1 VIHRLESVLG
11 RALGRWFDVVARRA
25 RWVIAGAVLLSAA
38 CLYHTATNLGIDSD
52 DASMLSED
60 LPFRALRADFHRQF
74 PPLADPIL
82 LVVDGDTPGRAQDA
96 AEALAARL
104 RRESDITSVFVP
116 GGGPF
121 FEKHG
126 LLYLPPEELDEL
138 SDHLTQVQPYLAE
151 LTRDGSLRGYVGILG
166 DAVEHAASRDDD
178 DEELAGVLDHLAEAF
193 EAATRGDPHRL
204 SWTDLILGEESRD
217 DDRRRFI
224 MVEPHVDYAA
234 YQPAGPAIEAIRT
247 AIDELGLDG
256 SDGVRVRMTGYL
268 VLAYEEMQLVAEQA
282 RLAGIASF
290 LLVTAILFFAMR
302 SARLVLSAVATLLV
316 GLILTAGFATV
327 AIGHLNLIS
336 VAFAVLF
343 IGLSVDFGIHFCIR
357 YREMSHEG
365 LAHAP
370 ALHDVGYVV
379 GSSLVLCAAT
389 TAVGFYAFIP
399 TDYKGVAELG
409 LISGTG
415 MIISL
420 ACNLTLLPA
429 LLSLSPTSGSGRT
442 APARRPVP
450 AWIEATGRIRALPVR
465 YPRAVWGTALLAAV
479 AAATVLP
486 EVRFDRDPVK
496 LRDPSAESVQV
507 FRELLAEGAVS
518 PWSAHVMVGDLAEA
532 EALAR
537 RLEALETV
545 DRALTLQDFVPRDQE
560 TKLEVLKDISFFLQ
574 PIADSIEKIPPPTV
588 EEQMEALLAFAER
601 LGQLER
607 SGDDEAL
614 RSAAAR
620 LRIAVLRFHER
631 ARQAGSPEAAVA
643 SLEDS
648 VLGTLP
654 ERLRIL
660 FEALKAER
668 VTLADLPADLTERMV
683 ARDGRVRIEV
693 FPSEDLSD
701 GEALE
706 AFVNDVQKIAPDAIG
721 NVVVMLESE
730 RAVVQ
735 SLRQALTTA
744 VLIITVLLL
753 FLWRTLVD
761 TLLVMVPLGLAA
773 VLTGATSAL
782 LDIPFNFADVIVIP
796 LLLGMGVDSGI
807 HLVHRHRTAA
817 PTHGNL
823 LRTTTAR
830 AVTFSALTTMA
841 SFGTLAFS
849 SHPGMASLGQM
860 LTIGIAFVLLCN
872 LIVLPALVAG
882 SRGRERTARTRG

>member
-1 VIHRLESVLG
+1 VIQRLESVLG
-11 RALGRWFDVVARRA
+11 AALGRWLEGVARHARA
-25 RWVIAGAVLLSAA
+25 IVVGAVVVSAA
-38 CLYHTATNLGIDSD
+38 CLHYTAANLGIDSD
-52 DASMLSED
+52 DAAMLSED
-60 LPFRALRADFHRQF
+60 LPFRALRTEFHRQF

-96 AEALAARL
+96 AEALARRL
-104 RRESDITSVFVP
+104 RGEPDITSVFVP

-126 LLYLPPEELDEL
+126 LLYLPPEELDQL

-166 DAVEHAASRDDD
+166 DAVEHAAAGGDD
-178 DEELAGVLDHLAEAF
+178 DEELAEVLDHLSAAF
-193 EAATRGDPHRL
+193 EAATRGDEHRL
-204 SWTDLILGEESRD
+204 SWTDLILGDESTP
-217 DDRRRFI
+217 DDRRRFV
-224 MVEPHVDYAA
+224 MVEPRVDYAA
-234 YQPAGPAIEAIRT
+234 YQPAGAAIETIRDT
-247 AIDELGLDG
+247 IAELGLDG

-268 VLAYEEMQLVAEQA
+268 VLAYEEMELVAGQA

-290 LLVTAILFFAMR
+290 LLVSVILFLAMR

-316 GLILTAGFATV
+316 GLVLTAGFATA
-327 AIGHLNLIS
+327 AIGYLNLIS

-357 YREMSHEG
+357 YREVLGEG
-365 LAHAP
+365 LAHTP
-370 ALHDVGYVV
+370 ALRDTGYVV

-389 TAVGFYAFIP
+389 TAIGFYAFIP

-420 ACNLTLLPA
+420 FCNLTLLPA
-429 LLSLSPTSGSGRT
+429 LLSLSTSPESA
-442 APARRPVP
+442 APAPEDGPGAARPAP
-450 AWIEATGRIRALPVR
+450 AWLDAAARIRTIPVR
-465 YPRAVWGTALLAAV
+465 HPRVVWAFALLAAV
-479 AAATVLP
+479 GAAAVLP

-507 FRELLAEGAVS
+507 FRELLAEGSVS
-518 PWSAHVMVGDLAEA
+518 PWSVHVLVDDLAEA
-532 EALAR
+532 EALAG
-537 RLEALETV
+537 RLEDLETV
-545 DRALTLQDFVPRDQE
+545 DRALTLRDFVPGDQE
-560 TKLEVLKDISFFLQ
+560 EKLEILRDISFFLQ
-574 PIADSIEKIPPPTV
+574 PVAESIEKIPPPTV
-588 EEQMEALLAFAER
+588 EEQMEALAAFADR
-601 LGQLER
+601 LGRLER
-607 SGDDEAL
+607 SGGNESL

-631 ARQAGSPEAAVA
+631 ARQAGSPEAALA
-643 SLEDS
+643 SLESS

-654 ERLRIL
+654 GRLRAL
-660 FEALKAER
+660 FEALRADR
-668 VTLADLPADLTERMV
+668 VTLADLPDDLVDRMV

-693 FPSEDLSD
+693 FPKEDLSD
-701 GEALE
+701 GDALE
-706 AFVNDVQKIAPDAIG
+706 AFVTDVQTIAPEAIG

-730 RAVVQ
+730 RAVVR
-735 SLRQALTTA
+735 SLRQALITA
-744 VLIITVLLL
+744 VAIITVLLL

-761 TLLVMVPLGLAA
+761 TLIVMIPLGLAA
-773 VLTGATSAL
+773 ILTGAASAV

-807 HLVHRHRTAA
+807 HLVHRSRTAA

-841 SFGTLAFS
+841 SFGTLGFS
-849 SHPGMASLGQM
+849 SHPGMASLGQL

-882 SRGRERTARTRG
+882 YRGR